1 MDVGKRIVFLRNLK
15 GFSTTKLAYNAGLAQ
30 SHMRDIELGNKNP
43 TVETL
48 SYICDALDI
57 SMSDFF
63 MDDIEEKLENSILL
77 RTIYRL
83 DNYQREL
90 LLQFVESIVDDAR
103 SK

>member
-15 GFSTTKLAYNAGLAQ
+15 GLTTTKLAYKAGLAQ
-30 SHMRDIELGNKNP
+30 SHLRDIELGKKNP

-63 MDDIEEKLENSILL
+63 QENTAERLEDNDLL

-83 DNYQREL
+83 SSYQREI
-90 LLQFVESIVDDAR
+90 LLQFIESITDDSR